1 VPLRIGTLLLAW
13 AIAMVLWG
21 MAHGTSDIERGV
33 DIPIVFDGVP
43 EDLVLVDQ
51 SARAV
56 NIRVLGS
63 RAALRDVGPSKIDYR
78 VDVSGAQPGEAV
90 YEIDTGRIEEQLPN
104 GARIVS
110 RSPASLELRFARR
123 GRKSVRVRADVV
135 GEPAEGYTLAWVE
148 VDPAYV
154 WLTGDRREVLSM
166 REAMTETVEI
176 RGLTTPVER
185 EVRLSLADHVWMED
199 PRPVKVRLQ
208 IEPVEPKNGKPSSDA
223 VSRTLRPSRFG
234 RSPS

>member
-1 VPLRIGTLLLAW
+1 MPPLRIGTLVLAW

-43 EDLVLVDQ
+43 EDLVLTDQ

-78 VDVSGAQPGEAV
+78 IDVSGVQRGEAV
-90 YEIDTGRIEEQLPN
+90 YEIDAGRIEEQLPN

-123 GRKSVRVRADVV
+123 GRKSIRVRADVV
-135 GEPAEGYTLAWVE
+135 GEPAKGYTVAWVDVE
-148 VDPAYV
+148 PAYV
-154 WLTGDRREVLSM
+154 WLTGDRREVRSM
-166 REAMTETVEI
+166 TEAMTETIEV
-176 RGLTTPVER
+176 RGLTGPVER
-185 EVRLSLADHVWMED
+185 DVRLSLADHVWMEE
-199 PRPVKVRLQ
+199 PRPVKVRVN
-208 IEPVEPKNGKPSSDA
+208 IEALDA
-223 VSRTLRPSRFG
+223 PAQPGVGAP
-234 RSPS
+234 

>member
-1 VPLRIGTLLLAW
+1 MPLRIGTLLLAW
-13 AIAMVLWG
+13 LIAMVLWG
-21 MAHGTSDIERGV
+21 MAHGTSNIERGV
-33 DIPIVFDGVP
+33 DIPIVFDGVS

-63 RAALRDVGPSKIDYR
+63 RAALRDVGPSKIEYR
-78 VDVSGAQPGEAV
+78 IDVSGAQRGDAV
-90 YEIDTGRIEEQLPN
+90 YEIDPGRIEEQLPN

-123 GRKSVRVRADVV
+123 GRKSVRVRADIV
-135 GEPAEGYTLAWVE
+135 GDPAEGYTVAWVE

-166 REAMTETVEI
+166 REAITETLEI
-176 RGLTTPVER
+176 RGATEPVER
-185 EVRLSLADHVWMED
+185 EVRLSLADHVWMEE
-199 PRPVKVRLQ
+199 PRPVKVRVQ
-208 IEPVEPKNGKPSSDA
+208 VETLPQPDA
-223 VSRTLRPSRFG
+223 PT
-234 RSPS
+234 RSKR

>member
-1 VPLRIGTLLLAW
+1 LPLRIGTLLLAW
-13 AIAMVLWG
+13 LIAMVIWG
-21 MAHGTSDIERGV
+21 MAHGTSNIERGV
-33 DIPIVFDGVP
+33 DIPIVFDGVS

-63 RAALRDVGPSKIDYR
+63 RAALRDVGPSKIEYR
-78 VDVSGAQPGEAV
+78 IDVSGAQRGEAV
-90 YEIDTGRIEEQLPN
+90 YEIDPGRIEEQLPS

-123 GRKSVRVRADVV
+123 GRKSVRVRADIV
-135 GEPAEGYTLAWVE
+135 GDPAEGFTVAWVE

-166 REAMTETVEI
+166 REAITETLEI
-176 RGLTTPVER
+176 RGVREPVER
-185 EVRLSLADHVWMED
+185 EVRLSLADHVWMEE
-199 PRPVKVRLQ
+199 PRPVKVRVQ
-208 IEPVEPKNGKPSSDA
+208 VETLPQPDAPK
-223 VSRTLRPSRFG
+223 
-234 RSPS
+234 RSKR